1 MVQCSVSC
9 ISEVIMRRDCRRTR
23 GPAPDHGQD
32 EKPTQRVPA
41 TGKGVDETVD
51 CQRAG
56 DAGLRGQ

>member
-1 MVQCSVSC
+1 
-9 ISEVIMRRDCRRTR
+9 MRRDCRRTR